1 MTTPQFLH
9 FLHANS
15 IEKHPME
22 IVDNKGGV
30 DCKSKDYAGIFKII
44 GAFGKKV
51 TGKVIKGKFNFS
63 SMQRPTILS
72 LPESHLQMLSHEFN
86 LALEYFSMASQVT
99 DDLARLKIIV
109 AGIIGNMS
117 LNVFRSKGKGPVNP
131 TLGETFSVG

>member
-63 SMQRPTILS
+63 SMINKLLS
-72 LPESHLQMLSHEFN
+72 LI
-86 LALEYFSMASQVT
+86 Y
-99 DDLARLKIIV
+99 
-109 AGIIGNMS
+109 
-117 LNVFRSKGKGPVNP
+117 LN
-131 TLGETFSVG
+131 